1 MACQSIVAMPSCCS
15 IFPSNA
21 FNVPGSYPPFSHD
34 RIILSLPA
42 LVLLANWPGVIAPA
56 VGRRA
61 RTLHRL
67 PHGAPRGKGTIMET
81 KISEWTNQLTKRINE
96 WMLEAACDVWRQIP
110 TTLRLTGMWL
120 RMPETTSLGMGG
132 RDWQKASGT
141 ASEGRGE
148 HSGAG
153 VDGPCV
159 PARPSRPKRK

>member
-1 MACQSIVAMPSCCS
+1 MPCQSIVAMPSCCS
-15 IFPSNA
+15 IFFLQHFQRARFIS
-21 FNVPGSYPPFSHD
+21 SFSQY
-34 RIILSLPA
+34 RMLPSLPA
-42 LVLLANWPGVIAPA
+42 LVLLANWLGVIALA

-61 RTLHRL
+61 RTLQRL
-67 PHGAPRGKGTIMET
+67 LHGAPRGEGTIKET
-81 KISEWTNQLTKRINE
+81 KNIGMDESTYQRSNE
-96 WMLEAACDVWRQIP
+96 WMLEAACDVWRRIP

-153 VDGPCV
+153 GDGPCM
-159 PARPSRPKRK
+159 PTLPSPPKRK